1 MSIKLKRKIPK
12 IICITGFIL
21 VLFLATGLGYFFY
34 QNKSETSKQNYYM
47 LDTELVDEQTKIEK
61 QLKKDSE
68 GSTLENPFIKLNPYG
83 TSPLTAMLLFN
94 TEEKMKITVEVEGEN
109 AATTI
114 QSEVNSDYTTQ
125 HEIAVLGLYPN
136 KANKVKI
143 TAVTQ
148 TGKKTEKTITIQT
161 NKLPDEMPKIDVTT
175 SDTTQMEQTGNQLTF
190 ITPST
195 KYAYGVDSN
204 GDVRWYSTKY
214 NSHVFKELENGHLL
228 YLTKYDNA
236 DDTYSLLLETD
247 YLGKIYHAYSMTTEA
262 ESEQSGS
269 SSKSAIHHDA
279 IELPSGNLLLTI
291 NDDTKYMEDTMIEI
305 DRQTGEVIK
314 EIDLKDILPEKF
326 YKNYKARSDGKV
338 DWFHQ
343 NAIWYDE
350 SDDSIVIS
358 SRNQDTVMKLDY
370 ETTAIKWILSDKTG
384 WPDAYK
390 KYLLDSTGTDFKYPA
405 GQHAVEILPDQDD
418 NSTTVDIL
426 LYDNNVVV
434 TRGDKEASGQ
444 YSEAVQYRIN
454 EKTKK
459 VEIVFSYGESLGE
472 AYWTEIVGGSRYME
486 TTGNYLINFGH
497 RKDGKESSIIEVNQK
512 GTVVFE
518 MNLTNFPTS
527 AWAYRAERFS
537 LYPASYTFK
546 LTQDE

>member
-1 MSIKLKRKIPK
+1 MTKKPKRRKTIA
-12 IICITGFIL
+12 IIMASCIIL
-21 VLFLATGLGYFFY
+21 LAAGMGYYFY
-34 QNKSETSKQNYYM
+34 QDKQKTTKQDYYM
-47 LDTELVDEQTKIEK
+47 LDTDLVDEQTAIEK
-61 QLKKDSE
+61 QLKADSKDA
-68 GSTLENPFIKLNPYG
+68 TLEKPYVKLNPYG
-83 TSPLTAMLLFN
+83 TSPLTALLLFN
-94 TEEKMKITVEVEGEN
+94 TAEKMKITVEVEGEN
-109 AATTI
+109 ADTTI
-114 QSEVNSDYTTQ
+114 ESEVGSEYTTE
-125 HEIAVLGLYPN
+125 HEVAVLGLYAD
-136 KANKVKI
+136 KANTVKI
-143 TAVTQ
+143 SAVTQ
-148 TGKKTEKTITIQT
+148 DGKKTEKIITIQT
-161 NKLPDEMPKIDVTT
+161 DKLPAEMPTIDVKT
-175 SDTTQMEQTGNQLTF
+175 SDTKKMEQTGNQLTF

-247 YLGKIYHAYSMTTEA
+247 YLGKVYHAYSMTTEA

-305 DRQTGEVIK
+305 DRQTGEVVK
-314 EIDLKDILPEKF
+314 TIDLKDILPEEF
-326 YKNYKARSDGKV
+326 YKDYKARSDGKV

-350 SDDSIVIS
+350 SDDSIIIS
-358 SRNQDTVMKLDY
+358 SRSQDTVMKIDY
-370 ETTAIKWILSDKTG
+370 DSTKIKWILSDKEG
-384 WPDAYK
+384 WPDSYK
-390 KYLLDSTGTDFKYPA
+390 KYLLNPIGDNFKYPA

-418 NSTTVDIL
+418 NSDTVDIL
-426 LYDNNVVV
+426 LYDNNEVI
-434 TRGDKEASGQ
+434 TRGDEDESGK

-459 VEIVFSYGESLGE
+459 VEMVFSFGKDLGE
-472 AYWTEIVGGSRYME
+472 DYWTEIVGGARYME
-486 TTGNYLINFGH
+486 TTGNYLVNFGH
-497 RKDGKESSIIEVNQK
+497 RKDGKESSIIEVNQA
-512 GTVVFE
+512 GEVVFE
-518 MNLTNFPTS
+518 MNLTSFPES

-537 LYPASYTFK
+537 LYPASYDYKMTE
-546 LTQDE
+546 DE

>member
-1 MSIKLKRKIPK
+1 KTKRRKTIA
-12 IICITGFIL
+12 IIMASCIIL
-21 VLFLATGLGYFFY
+21 LAAGMGYYFY
-34 QNKSETSKQNYYM
+34 QDKQKTTKQDYYM
-47 LDTELVDEQTKIEK
+47 LDTDLVDEQTAIEK
-61 QLKKDSE
+61 QLKADSKDA
-68 GSTLENPFIKLNPYG
+68 TLEKPYVKLNPYG
-83 TSPLTAMLLFN
+83 TSPLTALLLFN
-94 TEEKMKITVEVEGEN
+94 TAEKMKITVEVEGEN
-109 AATTI
+109 ADTTI
-114 QSEVNSDYTTQ
+114 ESEVGSEYTTE
-125 HEIAVLGLYPN
+125 HEVAVLGLYAD
-136 KANKVKI
+136 KANTVKI
-143 TAVTQ
+143 SAVTQ
-148 TGKKTEKTITIQT
+148 DGKKTEKTITIQT
-161 NKLPDEMPKIDVTT
+161 DKLPAEMPTIDVKT
-175 SDTTQMEQTGNQLTF
+175 SDTKKMEQTGNQLTF

-247 YLGKIYHAYSMTTEA
+247 YLGKVYHAYSMTTEA

-305 DRQTGEVIK
+305 DRQTGEVVK
-314 EIDLKDILPEKF
+314 TIDLKNILPEEF
-326 YKNYKARSDGKV
+326 YKDYKARSDGKV

-350 SDDSIVIS
+350 SDDSIIIS
-358 SRNQDTVMKLDY
+358 SRSQDTVMKIDY
-370 ETTAIKWILSDKTG
+370 DSTKIKWILSDKEG
-384 WPDAYK
+384 WPDSYK
-390 KYLLDSTGTDFKYPA
+390 KYLLNPIGDNFKYPA

-418 NSTTVDIL
+418 NSDTVDIL
-426 LYDNNVVV
+426 LYDNNEVI
-434 TRGDKEASGQ
+434 TRGDEDESGK

-459 VEIVFSYGESLGE
+459 VEMVFSFGKDLGE
-472 AYWTEIVGGSRYME
+472 DYWTEIVGGARYME
-486 TTGNYLINFGH
+486 TTGNYLVNFGH
-497 RKDGKESSIIEVNQK
+497 RKDGKESSIIEVNQA
-512 GTVVFE
+512 GEVVFE
-518 MNLTNFPTS
+518 MNLTSFPES

-537 LYPASYTFK
+537 LYPASYDYKMTE
-546 LTQDE
+546 DE

>member
-1 MSIKLKRKIPK
+1 MAKKTKRRKTIA
-12 IICITGFIL
+12 IIMASCIIL
-21 VLFLATGLGYFFY
+21 LAAGMGYYFY
-34 QNKSETSKQNYYM
+34 QDKQKTTKQDYYM
-47 LDTELVDEQTKIEK
+47 LDTDLVDEQTTIEK
-61 QLKKDSE
+61 QLKADSKDA
-68 GSTLENPFIKLNPYG
+68 TLEKPYVKLNPYG
-83 TSPLTAMLLFN
+83 TSPLTALLLFN
-94 TEEKMKITVEVEGEN
+94 TAEKMKITVEVEGEN
-109 AATTI
+109 ADTTI
-114 QSEVNSDYTTQ
+114 ESEVGSEYTTE
-125 HEIAVLGLYPN
+125 HEVAVLGLYAD
-136 KANKVKI
+136 KANTVKI
-143 TAVTQ
+143 SAVTQ
-148 TGKKTEKTITIQT
+148 DGKKTEKTITIQT
-161 NKLPDEMPKIDVTT
+161 DKLPAEMPTIDVKT
-175 SDTTQMEQTGNQLTF
+175 SDTKKMEQTGNQLTF

-247 YLGKIYHAYSMTTEA
+247 YLGKVYHAYSMTTEA

-305 DRQTGEVIK
+305 DRQTGEVVK
-314 EIDLKDILPEKF
+314 TIDLKDILPEEF
-326 YKNYKARSDGKV
+326 YKDYKARSDGKV

-350 SDDSIVIS
+350 SDDSIIIS
-358 SRNQDTVMKLDY
+358 SRSQDTVMKIDY
-370 ETTAIKWILSDKTG
+370 DSTKIKWILSDKEG
-384 WPDAYK
+384 WPDSYK
-390 KYLLDSTGTDFKYPA
+390 KYLLNPIGDNFKYPA

-418 NSTTVDIL
+418 NSDTVDIL
-426 LYDNNVVV
+426 LYDNNEVI
-434 TRGDKEASGQ
+434 TRGDEDESGK

-459 VEIVFSYGESLGE
+459 VEMVFSFGKDLGE
-472 AYWTEIVGGSRYME
+472 DYWTEIVGGARYME
-486 TTGNYLINFGH
+486 TTGNYLVNFGH
-497 RKDGKESSIIEVNQK
+497 RKDGKESSIIEVNQA
-512 GTVVFE
+512 GEVVFE
-518 MNLTNFPTS
+518 MNLTSFPES

-537 LYPASYTFK
+537 LYPASYDYKMTE
-546 LTQDE
+546 DE

>member
-1 MSIKLKRKIPK
+1 MTKKPKRRKTIA
-12 IICITGFIL
+12 IIMASCIIL
-21 VLFLATGLGYFFY
+21 LAAGMGYYFY
-34 QNKSETSKQNYYM
+34 QDKQKTTKQDYYM
-47 LDTELVDEQTKIEK
+47 LDTDLVDEQTAIEK
-61 QLKKDSE
+61 QLKADSKDA
-68 GSTLENPFIKLNPYG
+68 TLEKPYVKLNPYG
-83 TSPLTAMLLFN
+83 TSPLTALLLFN
-94 TEEKMKITVEVEGEN
+94 TAEKMKITVEVEGEN
-109 AATTI
+109 ADTTI
-114 QSEVNSDYTTQ
+114 ESEVGSEYTTE
-125 HEIAVLGLYPN
+125 HEVAVLGLYAD
-136 KANKVKI
+136 KANTVKI
-143 TAVTQ
+143 SAVTQ
-148 TGKKTEKTITIQT
+148 DGKKTEKIITIQT
-161 NKLPDEMPKIDVTT
+161 DKLPAEMLTIDVKT
-175 SDTTQMEQTGNQLTF
+175 SDTKKMEQTGNQLTF

-305 DRQTGEVIK
+305 DRQTGEVVK
-314 EIDLKDILPEKF
+314 TIDLKDILPEEF
-326 YKNYKARSDGKV
+326 YKDYKARSDGKV

-350 SDDSIVIS
+350 SDDSIIIS
-358 SRNQDTVMKLDY
+358 SRSQDTVMKIDY
-370 ETTAIKWILSDKTG
+370 DSTKIKWILSDKEG
-384 WPDAYK
+384 WPDSYK
-390 KYLLDSTGTDFKYPA
+390 KYLLNPIGDNFKYPA

-418 NSTTVDIL
+418 NSDTVDIL
-426 LYDNNVVV
+426 LYDNNEVI
-434 TRGDKEASGQ
+434 TRGDEDESGK

-459 VEIVFSYGESLGE
+459 VEMVFSFGKDLGE
-472 AYWTEIVGGSRYME
+472 DYWTEIVGGARYME
-486 TTGNYLINFGH
+486 TTGNYLVNFGH
-497 RKDGKESSIIEVNQK
+497 RKDGKESSIIEVNQA
-512 GTVVFE
+512 GEVVFE
-518 MNLTNFPTS
+518 MNLTSFPES

-537 LYPASYTFK
+537 LYPASYDYKMTE
-546 LTQDE
+546 DE

>member
-1 MSIKLKRKIPK
+1 MTKTPKRRKIIA
-12 IICITGFIL
+12 IIVASCIIL
-21 VLFLATGLGYFFY
+21 ISAGMGYYFY
-34 QNKSETSKQNYYM
+34 QDKQKTTKQDYYM
-47 LDTELVDEQTKIEK
+47 LDTDLVDEQTAIEK
-61 QLKKDSE
+61 QLKADSE
-68 GSTLENPFIKLNPYG
+68 DATLEKPYVKLNPYG
-83 TSPLTAMLLFN
+83 TSPLTALLLFN
-94 TEEKMKITVEVEGEN
+94 TAEKMKITVEVEGEN
-109 AATTI
+109 ADTTI
-114 QSEVNSDYTTQ
+114 ESEVGSEYTTE
-125 HEIAVLGLYPN
+125 HEVAVLGLYAD
-136 KANKVKI
+136 KANTVKI
-143 TAVTQ
+143 SAVTQ
-148 TGKKTEKTITIQT
+148 DGKKTEKTITIQT
-161 NKLPDEMPKIDVTT
+161 DKLPAEMPTIDVKT
-175 SDTTQMEQTGNQLTF
+175 SDTKKMEQTGNQLTF

-204 GDVRWYSTKY
+204 GDVRWYSNKY

-305 DRQTGEVIK
+305 DRQTGEVVK
-314 EIDLKDILPEKF
+314 TIDLKDILPEEF
-326 YKNYKARSDGKV
+326 YKDYKARSDGKV

-350 SDDSIVIS
+350 SDDSIIIS
-358 SRNQDTVMKLDY
+358 SRSQDTVMKIDY
-370 ETTAIKWILSDKTG
+370 NSTKIKWILSDKEG
-384 WPDAYK
+384 WPDSYK
-390 KYLLDSTGTDFKYPA
+390 KYLLNPTGDNFKYPA

-418 NSTTVDIL
+418 NSDTVDIL
-426 LYDNNVVV
+426 LYDNNEVI
-434 TRGDKEASGQ
+434 TRGDEEESGK

-459 VEIVFSYGESLGE
+459 VEMVFSFGKDLGE
-472 AYWTEIVGGSRYME
+472 DYWTEIVGGARYME
-486 TTGNYLINFGH
+486 TTGNYLVNFGH
-497 RKDGKESSIIEVNQK
+497 RKDGKESSIIEVNQA
-512 GTVVFE
+512 GEVVFE
-518 MNLTNFPTS
+518 MNLTSFPES

-537 LYPASYTFK
+537 LYPASYDYTM
-546 LTQDE
+546 TEDE

>member
-1 MSIKLKRKIPK
+1 MTKKPKRRKIIA
-12 IICITGFIL
+12 IIVASCIIL
-21 VLFLATGLGYFFY
+21 IAAGMGYYFY
-34 QNKSETSKQNYYM
+34 QDKQKTTKQDYYM
-47 LDTELVDEQTKIEK
+47 LDTDLVDEQTAIEK
-61 QLKKDSE
+61 QLKADSE
-68 GSTLENPFIKLNPYG
+68 DATLEKPYVKLNPYG
-83 TSPLTAMLLFN
+83 TSPLTALLLFN
-94 TEEKMKITVEVEGEN
+94 TAEKMKITIEVEGEN
-109 AATTI
+109 ADTTI
-114 QSEVNSDYTTQ
+114 ESEVNSEYTTE
-125 HEIAVLGLYPN
+125 HEVAVLGLYADKTN
-136 KANKVKI
+136 TVKI

-148 TGKKTEKTITIQT
+148 DGKKTEKTITIQT
-161 NKLPDEMPKIDVTT
+161 DKLPSEMPTIDVKT
-175 SDTTQMEQTGNQLTF
+175 SDTKKMEQTGNQLTF

-214 NSHVFKELENGHLL
+214 NSHVFKELKNGHLL

-305 DRQTGEVIK
+305 DRQTGEVVK
-314 EIDLKDILPEKF
+314 TIDLKDILPEEF
-326 YKNYKARSDGKV
+326 YKDYKARSDGKV

-350 SDDSIVIS
+350 SDDSIIIS
-358 SRNQDTVMKLDY
+358 SRSQDTVMKIDY
-370 ETTAIKWILSDKTG
+370 NSTKIKWILSDKEG
-384 WPDAYK
+384 WPDSYK
-390 KYLLDSTGTDFKYPA
+390 KYLLTPTDDDFKYPA
-405 GQHAVEILPDQDD
+405 GQHAVEILSDQDD
-418 NSTTVDIL
+418 NSDTVDIL
-426 LYDNNVVV
+426 LYDNNEVV
-434 TRGDKEASGQ
+434 TRGDEEESGK

-459 VEIVFSYGESLGE
+459 VEIVFSFGKELGE
-472 AYWTEIVGGSRYME
+472 DYWTEIVGAARYME
-486 TTGNYLINFGH
+486 TTGNYLVNFGH
-497 RKDGKESSIIEVNQK
+497 RKDGKESSIIEVNQA
-512 GTVVFE
+512 GEVAFE
-518 MNLTNFPTS
+518 MNLTSFPDS

-537 LYPASYTFK
+537 LYPASYKYKMTE
-546 LTQDE
+546 DE

>member
-1 MSIKLKRKIPK
+1 MTKKPKRRKIIA
-12 IICITGFIL
+12 IIVASCIIL
-21 VLFLATGLGYFFY
+21 IAAGMGYYFY
-34 QNKSETSKQNYYM
+34 QDKQKTTKQDYYM
-47 LDTELVDEQTKIEK
+47 LDTDLVDEQTAIEK
-61 QLKKDSE
+61 QLKADSE
-68 GSTLENPFIKLNPYG
+68 DATLEKPYVKLNPYG
-83 TSPLTAMLLFN
+83 TSPLTALLLFN
-94 TEEKMKITVEVEGEN
+94 TAEKMKITIEVEGEN
-109 AATTI
+109 ADTTI
-114 QSEVNSDYTTQ
+114 ESEVGSEYTTE
-125 HEIAVLGLYPN
+125 HEVAVLGLYADKTN
-136 KANKVKI
+136 TVKI

-148 TGKKTEKTITIQT
+148 DGKKTEKTITIQT
-161 NKLPDEMPKIDVTT
+161 DKLPSEMPTIDVKT
-175 SDTTQMEQTGNQLTF
+175 SDTKKMEQTGNQLTF

-214 NSHVFKELENGHLL
+214 NSHVFKELKNGHLL

-305 DRQTGEVIK
+305 DRQTGEVVK
-314 EIDLKDILPEKF
+314 TIDLKDILPEEF
-326 YKNYKARSDGKV
+326 YKDYKARSDGKV

-350 SDDSIVIS
+350 SDDSIIIS
-358 SRNQDTVMKLDY
+358 SRSQDTVMKIDY
-370 ETTAIKWILSDKTG
+370 NSTKIKWILSDKEG
-384 WPDAYK
+384 WPDSYK
-390 KYLLDSTGTDFKYPA
+390 KYLLTPTGDDFKYPA
-405 GQHAVEILPDQDD
+405 GQHAVEILSDQDD
-418 NSTTVDIL
+418 NSDTVDIL
-426 LYDNNVVV
+426 LYDNNEVV
-434 TRGDKEASGQ
+434 TRGDEEESGK

-459 VEIVFSYGESLGE
+459 VEMVFSFGKELGE
-472 AYWTEIVGGSRYME
+472 DYWTEIVGAARYME
-486 TTGNYLINFGH
+486 TTGNYLVNFGH
-497 RKDGKESSIIEVNQK
+497 RKDGKESSIIEVNQA
-512 GTVVFE
+512 GEVAFE
-518 MNLTNFPTS
+518 MNLTSFPDS

-537 LYPASYTFK
+537 LYPASYKYKMTE
-546 LTQDE
+546 DE

>member
-1 MSIKLKRKIPK
+1 MAKKTKRRKTIA
-12 IICITGFIL
+12 IIMASCIIL
-21 VLFLATGLGYFFY
+21 LAAGMGYYFY
-34 QNKSETSKQNYYM
+34 QDKQKTTKQDYYM
-47 LDTELVDEQTKIEK
+47 LDTDLVDEQTTIEK
-61 QLKKDSE
+61 QLKADSKDA
-68 GSTLENPFIKLNPYG
+68 TLEKPYVKLNPYG
-83 TSPLTAMLLFN
+83 TSPLTALLLFN
-94 TEEKMKITVEVEGEN
+94 TAEKMKITVEVEGEN
-109 AATTI
+109 ADTTI
-114 QSEVNSDYTTQ
+114 ESEVGSEYTTE
-125 HEIAVLGLYPN
+125 HEVAVLGLYAD
-136 KANKVKI
+136 KANTVKI
-143 TAVTQ
+143 SAVTQ
-148 TGKKTEKTITIQT
+148 DGKKTEKTITIQT
-161 NKLPDEMPKIDVTT
+161 DKLPAEMPTIDVKT
-175 SDTTQMEQTGNQLTF
+175 SDTKKMEQTGNQLTF

-305 DRQTGEVIK
+305 DRQTGEVVK
-314 EIDLKDILPEKF
+314 TIDLKDILPEEF
-326 YKNYKARSDGKV
+326 YKDYKARSDGKV

-350 SDDSIVIS
+350 SDDSIIIS
-358 SRNQDTVMKLDY
+358 SRSQDTVMKIDY
-370 ETTAIKWILSDKTG
+370 DSTKIKWILSDKEG
-384 WPDAYK
+384 WPDSYK
-390 KYLLDSTGTDFKYPA
+390 KYLLNPIGDNFKYPA

-418 NSTTVDIL
+418 NSDTVDIL
-426 LYDNNVVV
+426 LYDNNEVI
-434 TRGDKEASGQ
+434 TRGDEDESGK

-459 VEIVFSYGESLGE
+459 VEMVFSFGKDLGE
-472 AYWTEIVGGSRYME
+472 DYWTEIVGGARYME
-486 TTGNYLINFGH
+486 TTGNYLVNFGH
-497 RKDGKESSIIEVNQK
+497 RKDGKESSIIEVNQA
-512 GTVVFE
+512 GEVVFE
-518 MNLTNFPTS
+518 MNLTSFPES

-537 LYPASYTFK
+537 LYPASYDYKMTE
-546 LTQDE
+546 DE

>member
-1 MSIKLKRKIPK
+1 MAKKTKRRKTIA
-12 IICITGFIL
+12 IIMASCIIL
-21 VLFLATGLGYFFY
+21 LAAGMGYYFY
-34 QNKSETSKQNYYM
+34 QDKQKTTKQDYYM
-47 LDTELVDEQTKIEK
+47 LDTDLVDEQTAIEK
-61 QLKKDSE
+61 QLKADSRDA
-68 GSTLENPFIKLNPYG
+68 TLDKPYVKLNPYG
-83 TSPLTAMLLFN
+83 TSPLTALLLFN
-94 TEEKMKITVEVEGEN
+94 TAEKMKITVEVEGEN
-109 AATTI
+109 ADTTI
-114 QSEVNSDYTTQ
+114 ESEVGSEYTTE
-125 HEIAVLGLYPN
+125 HEVAVLGLYAD
-136 KANKVKI
+136 KANTVKI
-143 TAVTQ
+143 SAVTQ
-148 TGKKTEKTITIQT
+148 DGKKTEKTITIQT
-161 NKLPDEMPKIDVTT
+161 DKLPAEMPTIDVKT
-175 SDTTQMEQTGNQLTF
+175 SDTKKMEQTGNQLTF

-214 NSHVFKELENGHLL
+214 NSHVFKELKNGHLL

-305 DRQTGEVIK
+305 DRQTGEVVK
-314 EIDLKDILPEKF
+314 TIDLKDILPEEF
-326 YKNYKARSDGKV
+326 YKDYKARSDGKV

-350 SDDSIVIS
+350 SDDSIIIS
-358 SRNQDTVMKLDY
+358 SRSQDTVMKIDY
-370 ETTAIKWILSDKTG
+370 DSTKIKWILSDKEG
-384 WPDAYK
+384 WPDSYK
-390 KYLLDSTGTDFKYPA
+390 KYLLNPIGDNFKYPA

-418 NSTTVDIL
+418 NSDTVDIL
-426 LYDNNVVV
+426 LYDNNEVI
-434 TRGDKEASGQ
+434 TRGDEDESGK

-459 VEIVFSYGESLGE
+459 VEMVFSFGKDLGE
-472 AYWTEIVGGSRYME
+472 DYWTEIVGGARYME
-486 TTGNYLINFGH
+486 TTGNYLVNFGH
-497 RKDGKESSIIEVNQK
+497 RKDGKESSIIEVNQA
-512 GTVVFE
+512 GEVVFE
-518 MNLTNFPTS
+518 MNLTSFPES

-537 LYPASYTFK
+537 LYPASYDYKMTE
-546 LTQDE
+546 DE

>member
-1 MSIKLKRKIPK
+1 MTKKPKRRKIIA
-12 IICITGFIL
+12 IIVASCIIL
-21 VLFLATGLGYFFY
+21 LAAGMGYYFY
-34 QNKSETSKQNYYM
+34 QDKQKTTKQDYYM
-47 LDTELVDEQTKIEK
+47 LDTDLVDEQTAIEK
-61 QLKKDSE
+61 QLKADSE
-68 GSTLENPFIKLNPYG
+68 DATLEKPYVKLNPYG
-83 TSPLTAMLLFN
+83 TSPLTALLLFN
-94 TEEKMKITVEVEGEN
+94 TAEKMKITIEVEGEN
-109 AATTI
+109 ADTTI
-114 QSEVNSDYTTQ
+114 ESEVNSEYTTE
-125 HEIAVLGLYPN
+125 HEVAVLGLYADKTN
-136 KANKVKI
+136 TVKI

-148 TGKKTEKTITIQT
+148 DGKKTEKTITIQT
-161 NKLPDEMPKIDVTT
+161 DKLPSEMPTIDVKT
-175 SDTTQMEQTGNQLTF
+175 SDTKKMEQTGNQLTF

-214 NSHVFKELENGHLL
+214 NSHVFKELKNGHLL

-305 DRQTGEVIK
+305 DRQTGEVVK
-314 EIDLKDILPEKF
+314 TIDLKDILPEEF
-326 YKNYKARSDGKV
+326 YKDYKARSDGKV

-350 SDDSIVIS
+350 SDDSIIIS
-358 SRNQDTVMKLDY
+358 SRSQDTVMKIDY
-370 ETTAIKWILSDKTG
+370 NSTKIKWILSDKEG
-384 WPDAYK
+384 WPASYK
-390 KYLLDSTGTDFKYPA
+390 KYLLDPTGDDFKYPA
-405 GQHAVEILPDQDD
+405 GQHAVEILSDQDD
-418 NSTTVDIL
+418 NSDTVDIL
-426 LYDNNVVV
+426 LYDNNEVV
-434 TRGDKEASGQ
+434 TRGDEEESGK

-459 VEIVFSYGESLGE
+459 VEMVFSFGKELGE
-472 AYWTEIVGGSRYME
+472 DYWTEIVGAARYME
-486 TTGNYLINFGH
+486 TTGNYLVNFGH
-497 RKDGKESSIIEVNQK
+497 RKDGKESSIIEVNQA
-512 GTVVFE
+512 GEVAFE
-518 MNLTNFPTS
+518 MNLTSFPDS

-537 LYPASYTFK
+537 LYPASYKYKMTE
-546 LTQDE
+546 DE

>member
-1 MSIKLKRKIPK
+1 MTKKPKRRKIIA
-12 IICITGFIL
+12 IIVASCIIL
-21 VLFLATGLGYFFY
+21 IAAGMGYYFY
-34 QNKSETSKQNYYM
+34 QDKQKTTKQDYYM
-47 LDTELVDEQTKIEK
+47 LDTDLVDEQTAIEK
-61 QLKKDSE
+61 QLKADSE
-68 GSTLENPFIKLNPYG
+68 DATLEKPYVKLNPYG
-83 TSPLTAMLLFN
+83 TSPLTALLLFN
-94 TEEKMKITVEVEGEN
+94 TAEKMKITIEVEGEN
-109 AATTI
+109 ADTTI
-114 QSEVNSDYTTQ
+114 ESEVNSEYTTE
-125 HEIAVLGLYPN
+125 HEVAVLGLYADKTN
-136 KANKVKI
+136 TVKI

-148 TGKKTEKTITIQT
+148 DGKKTEKTITIQT
-161 NKLPDEMPKIDVTT
+161 DKLPSEMPTIDVKT
-175 SDTTQMEQTGNQLTF
+175 SDTKKMEQTGNQLTF

-214 NSHVFKELENGHLL
+214 NSHVFKELKNGHLL

-305 DRQTGEVIK
+305 DRQTGEVVK
-314 EIDLKDILPEKF
+314 TIDLKDILPEEF
-326 YKNYKARSDGKV
+326 YKDYKARSDGKV

-350 SDDSIVIS
+350 SDDSIIIS
-358 SRNQDTVMKLDY
+358 SRSQDTVMKIDY
-370 ETTAIKWILSDKTG
+370 NSTKIKWILSDKEG
-384 WPDAYK
+384 WPDSYK
-390 KYLLDSTGTDFKYPA
+390 KYLLTPTGDDFKYSA
-405 GQHAVEILPDQDD
+405 GQHAVEILSDQDD
-418 NSTTVDIL
+418 NSDTVDIL
-426 LYDNNVVV
+426 LYDNNEVV
-434 TRGDKEASGQ
+434 TRGDEEESGK

-459 VEIVFSYGESLGE
+459 VEMVFSFGKELGE
-472 AYWTEIVGGSRYME
+472 DYWTEIVGAARYME
-486 TTGNYLINFGH
+486 TTGNYLVNFGH
-497 RKDGKESSIIEVNQK
+497 RKDGKESSIIEVNQA
-512 GTVVFE
+512 GEVAFE
-518 MNLTNFPTS
+518 MNLTSFPDS

-537 LYPASYTFK
+537 LYPASYKYKMTE
-546 LTQDE
+546 DE

>member
-1 MSIKLKRKIPK
+1 MAKKTKRRKTIA
-12 IICITGFIL
+12 IIMASCIIL
-21 VLFLATGLGYFFY
+21 LAAGMGYYFY
-34 QNKSETSKQNYYM
+34 QDKQKTTKQDYYM
-47 LDTELVDEQTKIEK
+47 LDTDLVDEQTAIEK
-61 QLKKDSE
+61 QLKADSKDA
-68 GSTLENPFIKLNPYG
+68 TLEKPYVKLNPYG
-83 TSPLTAMLLFN
+83 TSPLTALLLFN
-94 TEEKMKITVEVEGEN
+94 TAEKMKITVEVEGEN
-109 AATTI
+109 ADTTI
-114 QSEVNSDYTTQ
+114 ESEVGSEYTTE
-125 HEIAVLGLYPN
+125 HEVAVLGLYAD
-136 KANKVKI
+136 KANTVKI
-143 TAVTQ
+143 SAVTQ
-148 TGKKTEKTITIQT
+148 DGKKTEKIITIQT
-161 NKLPDEMPKIDVTT
+161 DKLPAEMPTIDVKT
-175 SDTTQMEQTGNQLTF
+175 SDTKKMEQTGNQLTF

-305 DRQTGEVIK
+305 DRQTGEVVK
-314 EIDLKDILPEKF
+314 TIDLKDILPEEF
-326 YKNYKARSDGKV
+326 YKDYKARSDGKV

-350 SDDSIVIS
+350 SDDSIIIS
-358 SRNQDTVMKLDY
+358 SRSQDTVMKIDY
-370 ETTAIKWILSDKTG
+370 DSTKIKWILSDKEG
-384 WPDAYK
+384 WPDSYK
-390 KYLLDSTGTDFKYPA
+390 KYLLNPIGDNFKYPA

-418 NSTTVDIL
+418 NSDTVDIL
-426 LYDNNVVV
+426 LYDNNEVI
-434 TRGDKEASGQ
+434 TRGDEDESGK

-459 VEIVFSYGESLGE
+459 VEMVFSFGKDLGE
-472 AYWTEIVGGSRYME
+472 DYWTEIVGGARYME
-486 TTGNYLINFGH
+486 TTGNYLVNFGH
-497 RKDGKESSIIEVNQK
+497 RKDGKESSIIEVNQA
-512 GTVVFE
+512 GEVVFE
-518 MNLTNFPTS
+518 MNLTSFPES

-537 LYPASYTFK
+537 LYPASYDYKMTE
-546 LTQDE
+546 DE

>member
-1 MSIKLKRKIPK
+1 MIKKPKRRKIIA
-12 IICITGFIL
+12 IIVASWIIL
-21 VLFLATGLGYFFY
+21 IAAGMGYYFY
-34 QNKSETSKQNYYM
+34 QDKQKTTKQDYYM
-47 LDTELVDEQTKIEK
+47 LDTDLVDEQTAIEK
-61 QLKKDSE
+61 QLKADSE
-68 GSTLENPFIKLNPYG
+68 DATLEKPYVKLNPYG
-83 TSPLTAMLLFN
+83 TSPLTALLLFN
-94 TEEKMKITVEVEGEN
+94 TAEKMKITIEVEGEN
-109 AATTI
+109 ADTTI
-114 QSEVNSDYTTQ
+114 ESEVNSEYTTE
-125 HEIAVLGLYPN
+125 HEVAVLGLYADKTN
-136 KANKVKI
+136 TVKI

-148 TGKKTEKTITIQT
+148 DGKKTEKTITIQT
-161 NKLPDEMPKIDVTT
+161 DKLPSEMPTIDVKT
-175 SDTTQMEQTGNQLTF
+175 SDTKKMEQTGNQLTF

-214 NSHVFKELENGHLL
+214 NSHVFKELKNGHLL

-305 DRQTGEVIK
+305 DRQTGEVVK
-314 EIDLKDILPEKF
+314 TIDLKDILPEEF
-326 YKNYKARSDGKV
+326 YKDYKARSDGKV

-350 SDDSIVIS
+350 SDDSIIIS
-358 SRNQDTVMKLDY
+358 SRSQDTVMKIDY
-370 ETTAIKWILSDKTG
+370 NSTKIKWILSDKEG
-384 WPDAYK
+384 WPASYK
-390 KYLLDSTGTDFKYPA
+390 KYLLDPTGDDFKYPA
-405 GQHAVEILPDQDD
+405 GQHAVEILSDQDD
-418 NSTTVDIL
+418 NSDTVDIL
-426 LYDNNVVV
+426 LYDNNEVV
-434 TRGDKEASGQ
+434 TRGDEEESGK

-459 VEIVFSYGESLGE
+459 VEMVFSFGKELGE
-472 AYWTEIVGGSRYME
+472 DYWTEIVGAARYME
-486 TTGNYLINFGH
+486 TTGNYLVNFGH
-497 RKDGKESSIIEVNQK
+497 RKDGKESSIIEINQA
-512 GTVVFE
+512 GEVAFE
-518 MNLTNFPTS
+518 MNLTSFPDS

-537 LYPASYTFK
+537 LYPASYKYKMTE
-546 LTQDE
+546 DE

>member
-1 MSIKLKRKIPK
+1 MKKTQKPK
-12 IICITGFIL
+12 KMFLLLLTSLVII
-21 VLFLATGLGYFFY
+21 LAVGIGYYFY
-34 QNKSETSKQNYYM
+34 QDKTEASEQDYYM
-47 LDTELVDEQTKIEK
+47 MDTDLVDEQTKIEK
-61 QLKKDSE
+61 QLKESSAS
-68 GSTLENPFIKLNPYG
+68 STLENPNIKLNPYG
-83 TSPLTAMLLFN
+83 TSPLTALLLFD
-94 TEEKMKITVEVEGEN
+94 TDEKMKITVEVEGEN
-109 AATTI
+109 TDTTI
-114 QSEVNSDYTTQ
+114 QSEVNADYTTH
-125 HEIAVLGLYPN
+125 HEVAVLGLYAD

-143 TAVTQ
+143 IAVTQ
-148 TGKKTEKTITIQT
+148 DGKKIEKTVTIQT
-161 NKLPDEMPKIDVTT
+161 DKLPAEMPEIEVAS

-228 YLTKYDNA
+228 YLTKYDNT

-305 DRQTGEVIK
+305 DRQTGKVVK
-314 EIDLKDILPEKF
+314 TIDLKDILPEEF
-326 YKNYKARSDGKV
+326 YQDYKARSDGKV

-358 SRNQDTVMKLDY
+358 SRSQDTIMKLDY
-370 ETTAIKWILSDKTG
+370 DTTKIKWILSDKEG
-384 WPDAYK
+384 WPDSYK
-390 KYLLDSTGTDFKYPA
+390 KYLLDSTGTNFKYPA

-418 NSTTVDIL
+418 NPDTVDIL

-434 TRGDKEASGQ
+434 TRGDEDVSGE
-444 YSEAVQYRIN
+444 YSEALQYRIN

-459 VEIVFSYGESLGE
+459 VEIVFSYGKALGE
-472 AYWTEIVGGSRYME
+472 DYWTEIVGGSRYME
-486 TTGNYLINFGH
+486 NTGNYLINFGH
-497 RKDGKESSIIEVNQK
+497 RKNGKESSILEVNQE
-512 GTVVFE
+512 GQIVFE
-518 MNLTNFPTS
+518 MHLMNFPDS

-537 LYPASYTFK
+537 LYPASYSFK
-546 LTQDE
+546 MTQDE

>member
-1 MSIKLKRKIPK
+1 MTKKPKRRKIIA
-12 IICITGFIL
+12 IIVASCIIL
-21 VLFLATGLGYFFY
+21 IAAGMGYYFY
-34 QNKSETSKQNYYM
+34 QDKQKTTKQDYYM
-47 LDTELVDEQTKIEK
+47 LDTDLVDEQTAIEK
-61 QLKKDSE
+61 QLKADSE
-68 GSTLENPFIKLNPYG
+68 DATLEKPYVKLNPYG
-83 TSPLTAMLLFN
+83 TSPLTALLLFN
-94 TEEKMKITVEVEGEN
+94 TAEKMKITIEVEGEN
-109 AATTI
+109 ADTTI
-114 QSEVNSDYTTQ
+114 ESEVGSEYTTE
-125 HEIAVLGLYPN
+125 HEVAVLGLYADKTN
-136 KANKVKI
+136 TVKI

-148 TGKKTEKTITIQT
+148 DGKKTEKTITIQT
-161 NKLPDEMPKIDVTT
+161 DKLPSEMPTIDVKT
-175 SDTTQMEQTGNQLTF
+175 SDTKKMEQTGNQLTF

-214 NSHVFKELENGHLL
+214 NSHVFKELKNGHLL

-305 DRQTGEVIK
+305 DRQTGEVVK
-314 EIDLKDILPEKF
+314 TIDLKDILPEEF
-326 YKNYKARSDGKV
+326 YKDYKARSDGKV

-350 SDDSIVIS
+350 SDDSIIIS
-358 SRNQDTVMKLDY
+358 SRSQDTVMKIDY
-370 ETTAIKWILSDKTG
+370 NSTKIKWILSDKEG
-384 WPDAYK
+384 WPDSYK
-390 KYLLDSTGTDFKYPA
+390 KYLLTPTGDDFKYSA

-418 NSTTVDIL
+418 NSDTVDIL
-426 LYDNNVVV
+426 LYDNNEVI
-434 TRGDKEASGQ
+434 TRGDEDESGK

-459 VEIVFSYGESLGE
+459 VEMVFSFGKDLGE
-472 AYWTEIVGGSRYME
+472 DYWTEIVGGARYME
-486 TTGNYLINFGH
+486 TTGNYLVNFGH
-497 RKDGKESSIIEVNQK
+497 RKDGKESSIIELNQA
-512 GTVVFE
+512 GEVVFE
-518 MNLTNFPTS
+518 MNLTSFPES

-537 LYPASYTFK
+537 LYPASYDYKMTE
-546 LTQDE
+546 DE

>member
-1 MSIKLKRKIPK
+1 MAKKTKRRKTIA
-12 IICITGFIL
+12 IIMASCIIL
-21 VLFLATGLGYFFY
+21 LAAGMGYYFY
-34 QNKSETSKQNYYM
+34 QDKQKTTKQDYYM
-47 LDTELVDEQTKIEK
+47 LDTDLVDEQTAIEK
-61 QLKKDSE
+61 QLKADSKDA
-68 GSTLENPFIKLNPYG
+68 TLEKPYVKLNPYG
-83 TSPLTAMLLFN
+83 TSPLTALLLFN
-94 TEEKMKITVEVEGEN
+94 TAEKMKITVEVEGEN
-109 AATTI
+109 ADTTI
-114 QSEVNSDYTTQ
+114 ESEVGSEYTTE
-125 HEIAVLGLYPN
+125 HEVAVLGLYAD
-136 KANKVKI
+136 KANTVKI
-143 TAVTQ
+143 SAVTQ
-148 TGKKTEKTITIQT
+148 DGKKTEKTITIQT
-161 NKLPDEMPKIDVTT
+161 DKLPAEMPTIDVKT
-175 SDTTQMEQTGNQLTF
+175 SDTKKMEQTGNQLTF

-214 NSHVFKELENGHLL
+214 NSHVFKELKNGHLL

-305 DRQTGEVIK
+305 DRQTGEVVK
-314 EIDLKDILPEKF
+314 TIDLKDILPEEF
-326 YKNYKARSDGKV
+326 YKDYKARSDGKV

-350 SDDSIVIS
+350 SDDSIIIS
-358 SRNQDTVMKLDY
+358 SRSQDTVMKIDY
-370 ETTAIKWILSDKTG
+370 DSTKIKWILSDKEG
-384 WPDAYK
+384 WPDSYK
-390 KYLLDSTGTDFKYPA
+390 KYLLNPIGDNFKYPA

-418 NSTTVDIL
+418 NSDTVDIL
-426 LYDNNVVV
+426 LYDNNEVI
-434 TRGDKEASGQ
+434 TRGDEDESGK

-459 VEIVFSYGESLGE
+459 VEMVFSFGKDLGE
-472 AYWTEIVGGSRYME
+472 DYWTEIVGGARYME
-486 TTGNYLINFGH
+486 TTGNYLVNFGH
-497 RKDGKESSIIEVNQK
+497 RKDGKESSIIEVNQA
-512 GTVVFE
+512 GEVVFE
-518 MNLTNFPTS
+518 MNLTSFPES

-537 LYPASYTFK
+537 LYPASYDYKMTE
-546 LTQDE
+546 DE

>member
-1 MSIKLKRKIPK
+1 MTKTPKRRKIIA
-12 IICITGFIL
+12 IIVASCIIL
-21 VLFLATGLGYFFY
+21 ISAGMGYYFY
-34 QNKSETSKQNYYM
+34 QDKQKTTKQDYYM
-47 LDTELVDEQTKIEK
+47 LDTDLVDEQTAIEK
-61 QLKKDSE
+61 QLKADSE
-68 GSTLENPFIKLNPYG
+68 DATLEKPYVKLNPYG
-83 TSPLTAMLLFN
+83 TSPLTALLLFN
-94 TEEKMKITVEVEGEN
+94 TAEKMKITVEVEGEN
-109 AATTI
+109 ADTTI
-114 QSEVNSDYTTQ
+114 ESEVGSEYTTE
-125 HEIAVLGLYPN
+125 HEVAVLGLYAD
-136 KANKVKI
+136 KANTVKI
-143 TAVTQ
+143 SAVTQ
-148 TGKKTEKTITIQT
+148 DGKKTEKTITIQT
-161 NKLPDEMPKIDVTT
+161 EKLPAEMPTIDVKT
-175 SDTTQMEQTGNQLTF
+175 SDTKKMEQTGNQLTF

-204 GDVRWYSTKY
+204 GDVRWYSNKY

-305 DRQTGEVIK
+305 DRQTGEVVK
-314 EIDLKDILPEKF
+314 TIDLKDILPEEF
-326 YKNYKARSDGKV
+326 YKDYKARSDGKV

-350 SDDSIVIS
+350 SDDSIIIS
-358 SRNQDTVMKLDY
+358 SRSQDTVMKIDY
-370 ETTAIKWILSDKTG
+370 NSTKIKWILSDKEG
-384 WPDAYK
+384 WPDSYK
-390 KYLLDSTGTDFKYPA
+390 KYLLNPTGDNFKYPA

-418 NSTTVDIL
+418 NSDTVDIL
-426 LYDNNVVV
+426 LYDNNEVI
-434 TRGDKEASGQ
+434 TRGDEEESGK

-459 VEIVFSYGESLGE
+459 VEMVFSFGKDLGE
-472 AYWTEIVGGSRYME
+472 DYWTEIVGGARYME
-486 TTGNYLINFGH
+486 TTGNYLVNFGH
-497 RKDGKESSIIEVNQK
+497 RKDGKESSIIEVNQA
-512 GTVVFE
+512 GEVVFE
-518 MNLTNFPTS
+518 MNLTSFPES

-537 LYPASYTFK
+537 LYPASYDYKMTE
-546 LTQDE
+546 DE

>member
-1 MSIKLKRKIPK
+1 MIKKPKRRKIIA
-12 IICITGFIL
+12 IIVASCIIL
-21 VLFLATGLGYFFY
+21 IAAGMGYYFY
-34 QNKSETSKQNYYM
+34 QDKQKTTKQDYYM
-47 LDTELVDEQTKIEK
+47 LDTDLVDEQTAIEK
-61 QLKKDSE
+61 QLKADSE
-68 GSTLENPFIKLNPYG
+68 DATLEKPYVKLNPYG
-83 TSPLTAMLLFN
+83 TSPLTALLLFN
-94 TEEKMKITVEVEGEN
+94 TAEKMKITIEVEGEN
-109 AATTI
+109 ADTTI
-114 QSEVNSDYTTQ
+114 ESEVNSEYTTE
-125 HEIAVLGLYPN
+125 HEVAVLGLYADKTN
-136 KANKVKI
+136 TVKI

-148 TGKKTEKTITIQT
+148 DGKKTEKTITIQT
-161 NKLPDEMPKIDVTT
+161 DKLPSEMPTIDVKT
-175 SDTTQMEQTGNQLTF
+175 SDTKKMEQTGNQLTF

-214 NSHVFKELENGHLL
+214 NSHVFKELKNGHLL

-305 DRQTGEVIK
+305 DRQTGEVVK
-314 EIDLKDILPEKF
+314 TIDLKDILPEEF
-326 YKNYKARSDGKV
+326 YKDYKARSDGKV

-350 SDDSIVIS
+350 SDDSIIIS
-358 SRNQDTVMKLDY
+358 SRSQDTVMKIDY
-370 ETTAIKWILSDKTG
+370 NSTKIKWILSDKEG
-384 WPDAYK
+384 WPDSYK
-390 KYLLDSTGTDFKYPA
+390 KYLLTPTGDDFKYPA
-405 GQHAVEILPDQDD
+405 GQHAVEILSDQDD
-418 NSTTVDIL
+418 NSDTVDIL
-426 LYDNNVVV
+426 LYDNNEVV
-434 TRGDKEASGQ
+434 TRGDEEESGK

-459 VEIVFSYGESLGE
+459 VEIVFSFGKELGE
-472 AYWTEIVGGSRYME
+472 DYWTEIVGAARYME
-486 TTGNYLINFGH
+486 TTGNYLVNFGH
-497 RKDGKESSIIEVNQK
+497 RKDGKESSIIEVNQA
-512 GTVVFE
+512 GEVAFE
-518 MNLTNFPTS
+518 MNLTSFPDS

-537 LYPASYTFK
+537 LYPASYKYKMTE
-546 LTQDE
+546 DE

>member
-1 MSIKLKRKIPK
+1 MTKKPKRRKIIA
-12 IICITGFIL
+12 IIVASCIIL
-21 VLFLATGLGYFFY
+21 IAAGMGYYFY
-34 QNKSETSKQNYYM
+34 QDKQKTTKQDYYM
-47 LDTELVDEQTKIEK
+47 LDTDLVDEQTAIEK
-61 QLKKDSE
+61 QLKADSE
-68 GSTLENPFIKLNPYG
+68 DATLEKPYVKLNPYG
-83 TSPLTAMLLFN
+83 TSPLTALLLFN
-94 TEEKMKITVEVEGEN
+94 TAEKMKITIEVEGEN
-109 AATTI
+109 ADTTI
-114 QSEVNSDYTTQ
+114 ESEVGSEYTTE
-125 HEIAVLGLYPN
+125 HEVAVLGLYADKTN
-136 KANKVKI
+136 TVKI

-148 TGKKTEKTITIQT
+148 DGKKTEKTITIQT
-161 NKLPDEMPKIDVTT
+161 DKLPSEMPTIDVKT
-175 SDTTQMEQTGNQLTF
+175 SDTKKMEQTGNQLTF

-214 NSHVFKELENGHLL
+214 NSHVFKELKNGHLL

-305 DRQTGEVIK
+305 DRQTGEVVK
-314 EIDLKDILPEKF
+314 TIDLKDILPEEF
-326 YKNYKARSDGKV
+326 YKDYKARSDGKV

-350 SDDSIVIS
+350 SDDSIIIS
-358 SRNQDTVMKLDY
+358 SRSQDTVMKIDY
-370 ETTAIKWILSDKTG
+370 NSTKIKWILSDKEG
-384 WPDAYK
+384 WPDSYK
-390 KYLLDSTGTDFKYPA
+390 KYLLTPTGDDFKYPA
-405 GQHAVEILPDQDD
+405 GQHAVEILSDQDD
-418 NSTTVDIL
+418 DSDTVDIL
-426 LYDNNVVV
+426 LYDNNEVV
-434 TRGDKEASGQ
+434 TRGDEEEAGK

-459 VEIVFSYGESLGE
+459 VEIVFSFGKELGE
-472 AYWTEIVGGSRYME
+472 DYWTEIVGAARYME
-486 TTGNYLINFGH
+486 TTGNYLVNFGH
-497 RKDGKESSIIEVNQK
+497 RKDGKESSIIEVNQA
-512 GTVVFE
+512 GEVAFE
-518 MNLTNFPTS
+518 MNLTSFPDS

-537 LYPASYTFK
+537 LYPASYKYKMTE
-546 LTQDE
+546 DE

>member
-1 MSIKLKRKIPK
+1 MTKKPKRRKIIA
-12 IICITGFIL
+12 IIMASCIIL
-21 VLFLATGLGYFFY
+21 LAAGMGYYFY
-34 QNKSETSKQNYYM
+34 QDKQKTTKQDYYM
-47 LDTELVDEQTKIEK
+47 LDTDLVDEQTAIEK
-61 QLKKDSE
+61 QLKADSKDA
-68 GSTLENPFIKLNPYG
+68 TLEKPYVKLNPYG
-83 TSPLTAMLLFN
+83 TSPLTALLLFN
-94 TEEKMKITVEVEGEN
+94 TAEKMKITVEVEGEN
-109 AATTI
+109 ADTTI
-114 QSEVNSDYTTQ
+114 ESEVGSEYTTE
-125 HEIAVLGLYPN
+125 HEVAVLGLYAD
-136 KANKVKI
+136 KANTVKI
-143 TAVTQ
+143 SAVTQ
-148 TGKKTEKTITIQT
+148 DGKKAEKTITIQT
-161 NKLPDEMPKIDVTT
+161 DKLPPEMPTIDVKT
-175 SDTTQMEQTGNQLTF
+175 SDTKKMEQTGNQLTF

-247 YLGKIYHAYSMTTEA
+247 YLGKVYHAYSMTTEA

-305 DRQTGEVIK
+305 DRQTGEVVK
-314 EIDLKDILPEKF
+314 TIDLKDILPEEF
-326 YKNYKARSDGKV
+326 YKDYKARSDGKV

-350 SDDSIVIS
+350 SDDSIIIS
-358 SRNQDTVMKLDY
+358 SRSQDTVMKIDY
-370 ETTAIKWILSDKTG
+370 DSTKIKWILSDKEG
-384 WPDAYK
+384 WPDSYK
-390 KYLLDSTGTDFKYPA
+390 KYLLNPIGDNFKYPA

-418 NSTTVDIL
+418 NSDTVDIL
-426 LYDNNVVV
+426 LYDNNEVI
-434 TRGDKEASGQ
+434 TRGDEDESGK

-459 VEIVFSYGESLGE
+459 VEMVFSFGKDLGE
-472 AYWTEIVGGSRYME
+472 DYWTEIVGGARYME
-486 TTGNYLINFGH
+486 TTGNYLVNFGH
-497 RKDGKESSIIEVNQK
+497 RKDGKESSIIEVNQA
-512 GTVVFE
+512 GEVVFE
-518 MNLTNFPTS
+518 MNLTSFPES

-537 LYPASYTFK
+537 LYPASYDYKMTE
-546 LTQDE
+546 DE

>member
-1 MSIKLKRKIPK
+1 MTKKPKRRKIIA
-12 IICITGFIL
+12 IIMASCIIL
-21 VLFLATGLGYFFY
+21 LAAGMGYYFY
-34 QNKSETSKQNYYM
+34 QDKQKTTKQDYYM
-47 LDTELVDEQTKIEK
+47 LDTDLVDEQTAIEK
-61 QLKKDSE
+61 QLKADSKDA
-68 GSTLENPFIKLNPYG
+68 TLEKPYVKLNPYG
-83 TSPLTAMLLFN
+83 TSPLTALLLFN
-94 TEEKMKITVEVEGEN
+94 TAEKMKITVEVEGGN
-109 AATTI
+109 ADTTI
-114 QSEVNSDYTTQ
+114 KSEVGSEYTTE
-125 HEIAVLGLYPN
+125 HEVAVLGLYAD
-136 KANKVKI
+136 KANTVKI
-143 TAVTQ
+143 SAVTQ
-148 TGKKTEKTITIQT
+148 DGKKTEKTITIQT
-161 NKLPDEMPKIDVTT
+161 DKLPAEMPTIDVKT
-175 SDTTQMEQTGNQLTF
+175 SDTKKMEQTGNQLTF

-247 YLGKIYHAYSMTTEA
+247 YLGKVYHAYSMTTEA

-305 DRQTGEVIK
+305 DRQTGEVVK
-314 EIDLKDILPEKF
+314 TIDLKDILPEEF
-326 YKNYKARSDGKV
+326 YKDYKARSDGKV

-350 SDDSIVIS
+350 SDDSIIIS
-358 SRNQDTVMKLDY
+358 SRSQDTVMKIDY
-370 ETTAIKWILSDKTG
+370 DSTKIKWILSDKEG
-384 WPDAYK
+384 WPDSYK
-390 KYLLDSTGTDFKYPA
+390 KYLLNPIGDNFKYPA

-418 NSTTVDIL
+418 NSDTVDIL
-426 LYDNNVVV
+426 LYDNNEVI
-434 TRGDKEASGQ
+434 TRGDEDESGK

-459 VEIVFSYGESLGE
+459 VEMVFSFGKDLGE
-472 AYWTEIVGGSRYME
+472 DYWTEIVGGARYME
-486 TTGNYLINFGH
+486 TTGNYLVNFGH
-497 RKDGKESSIIEVNQK
+497 RKDGKESSIIEVNQA
-512 GTVVFE
+512 GEVVFE
-518 MNLTNFPTS
+518 MNLTSFPES

-537 LYPASYTFK
+537 LYPASYDYKMTE
-546 LTQDE
+546 DE

>member
-1 MSIKLKRKIPK
+1 MTKKPKRRKIIA
-12 IICITGFIL
+12 IIVASCIIL
-21 VLFLATGLGYFFY
+21 IAAGMGYYFY
-34 QNKSETSKQNYYM
+34 QEKQEATKQDYYM
-47 LDTELVDEQTKIEK
+47 LDTDLVDEQTTIEK
-61 QLKKDSE
+61 QLKADSRDA
-68 GSTLENPFIKLNPYG
+68 TLDKPYVKLNPYG
-83 TSPLTAMLLFN
+83 TSPLTALLLFN
-94 TEEKMKITVEVEGEN
+94 TDEKMKITVEVEGEN
-109 AATTI
+109 ADTTI
-114 QSEVNSDYTTQ
+114 ESEVNSEYTTQ
-125 HEIAVLGLYPN
+125 HEVAVLGLYAD
-136 KANKVKI
+136 KANTVKI
-143 TAVTQ
+143 TAVTKD
-148 TGKKTEKTITIQT
+148 GKKTEKIVTIQT
-161 NKLPDEMPKIDVTT
+161 DKLPAEMPTIDVKT
-175 SDTTQMEQTGNQLTF
+175 SDTKKMEQTGNQLTF

-214 NSHVFKELENGHLL
+214 NSHVFKELKNGHLL

-305 DRQTGEVIK
+305 DRQTGEVVK
-314 EIDLKDILPEKF
+314 TIDLKDILPEEF
-326 YKNYKARSDGKV
+326 YKDYKARSDGKV

-350 SDDSIVIS
+350 SDDSIIIS
-358 SRNQDTVMKLDY
+358 SRSQDTVMKIDY
-370 ETTAIKWILSDKTG
+370 ESTKIKWILSDKEG
-384 WPDAYK
+384 WPASYK
-390 KYLLDSTGTDFKYPA
+390 KYLLDPTGDDFKYPA

-418 NSTTVDIL
+418 DPDTVDIL
-426 LYDNNVVV
+426 LYDNNEVV
-434 TRGDKEASGQ
+434 TRGNEAESGK

-459 VEIVFSYGESLGE
+459 VEMVFSFGKDLGE
-472 AYWTEIVGGSRYME
+472 DYWTEIVGGARYME
-486 TTGNYLINFGH
+486 STGNYLINFGH
-497 RKDGKESSIIEVNQK
+497 RKDGKESSIIEVNQA
-512 GTVVFE
+512 GEVVFE
-518 MNLTNFPTS
+518 MNLTSFPNS

-537 LYPASYTFK
+537 LYPASYSYKT
-546 LTQDE
+546 TEDE

>member
-1 MSIKLKRKIPK
+1 MTKKPKRRKIIA
-12 IICITGFIL
+12 IIVASCIIL
-21 VLFLATGLGYFFY
+21 IAAGMGYYFY
-34 QNKSETSKQNYYM
+34 QDKQKTTKQDYYM
-47 LDTELVDEQTKIEK
+47 LDTDLVDEQTAIEK
-61 QLKKDSE
+61 QLKADSE
-68 GSTLENPFIKLNPYG
+68 DATLEKPYVKLNPYG
-83 TSPLTAMLLFN
+83 TSPLTALLLFN
-94 TEEKMKITVEVEGEN
+94 TAEKMKITIEVEGEN
-109 AATTI
+109 ADTTI
-114 QSEVNSDYTTQ
+114 ESEVGSEYTTE
-125 HEIAVLGLYPN
+125 HEVAVLGLYADKTN
-136 KANKVKI
+136 TVKI

-148 TGKKTEKTITIQT
+148 DGKKTEKTITIQT
-161 NKLPDEMPKIDVTT
+161 DKLPSEMPTIDVKT
-175 SDTTQMEQTGNQLTF
+175 SDTKKMEQTGNQLTF

-214 NSHVFKELENGHLL
+214 NSHVFKELKNGHLL

-305 DRQTGEVIK
+305 DRQTGEVVK
-314 EIDLKDILPEKF
+314 TIDLKDILPEEF
-326 YKNYKARSDGKV
+326 YKDYKARSDGKV

-350 SDDSIVIS
+350 SDDSIIIS
-358 SRNQDTVMKLDY
+358 SRSQDTVMKIDY
-370 ETTAIKWILSDKTG
+370 NSTKIKWILSDKEG
-384 WPDAYK
+384 WPDSYK
-390 KYLLDSTGTDFKYPA
+390 KYLLTPTGDDFKYPA
-405 GQHAVEILPDQDD
+405 GQHAVEILSDQDD
-418 NSTTVDIL
+418 NSDTVDIL
-426 LYDNNVVV
+426 LYDNNEVV
-434 TRGDKEASGQ
+434 TRGDEEESGK

-459 VEIVFSYGESLGE
+459 VEIVFSFGKELGE
-472 AYWTEIVGGSRYME
+472 DYWTEIVGAARYME
-486 TTGNYLINFGH
+486 TTGNYLVNFGH
-497 RKDGKESSIIEVNQK
+497 RKDGKESSIIEVNQA
-512 GTVVFE
+512 GEVAFE
-518 MNLTNFPTS
+518 MNLTSFPDS

-537 LYPASYTFK
+537 LYPASYKYKMTE
-546 LTQDE
+546 DE

>member
-1 MSIKLKRKIPK
+1 MIKKPKRRKIIA
-12 IICITGFIL
+12 IIVASFIIL
-21 VLFLATGLGYFFY
+21 IAAGMGYYFY
-34 QNKSETSKQNYYM
+34 QDKQKTTKQDYYM
-47 LDTELVDEQTKIEK
+47 LDTDLVDEQTAIEK
-61 QLKKDSE
+61 QLKADSE
-68 GSTLENPFIKLNPYG
+68 DATLEKPYVKLNPYG
-83 TSPLTAMLLFN
+83 TSPLTALLLFN
-94 TEEKMKITVEVEGEN
+94 TAEKMKITIEVEGEN
-109 AATTI
+109 ADTTI
-114 QSEVNSDYTTQ
+114 ESEVNSEYTTE
-125 HEIAVLGLYPN
+125 HEVAVLGLYADKTN
-136 KANKVKI
+136 TVKI

-148 TGKKTEKTITIQT
+148 DGKKTEKTITIQT
-161 NKLPDEMPKIDVTT
+161 NKLPSEMPTIDVKT
-175 SDTTQMEQTGNQLTF
+175 SDTKKMEQTGNQLTF

-214 NSHVFKELENGHLL
+214 NSHVFKELKNGHLL

-305 DRQTGEVIK
+305 DRQTGEVVK
-314 EIDLKDILPEKF
+314 TIDLKDILPEEF
-326 YKNYKARSDGKV
+326 YKDYKARSDGKV

-350 SDDSIVIS
+350 SDDSIIIS
-358 SRNQDTVMKLDY
+358 SRSQDTVMKIDY
-370 ETTAIKWILSDKTG
+370 NSTKIKWILSDKEG
-384 WPDAYK
+384 WPDSYK
-390 KYLLDSTGTDFKYPA
+390 KYLLTPTGDDFKYPA
-405 GQHAVEILPDQDD
+405 GQHAVEILSDQDD
-418 NSTTVDIL
+418 NSDTVDIL
-426 LYDNNVVV
+426 LYDNNEVV
-434 TRGDKEASGQ
+434 TRGDEEESGK

-459 VEIVFSYGESLGE
+459 VEIVFSFGKELGE
-472 AYWTEIVGGSRYME
+472 DYWTEIVGAARYME
-486 TTGNYLINFGH
+486 TTGNYLVNFGH
-497 RKDGKESSIIEVNQK
+497 RKDGKESSIIEVNQA
-512 GTVVFE
+512 GEVAFE
-518 MNLTNFPTS
+518 MNLTSFPDS

-537 LYPASYTFK
+537 LYPASYKYKMTE
-546 LTQDE
+546 DE

>member
-1 MSIKLKRKIPK
+1 MAKKTKRRKTIA
-12 IICITGFIL
+12 IIMASCIIL
-21 VLFLATGLGYFFY
+21 LAAGMGYYFY
-34 QNKSETSKQNYYM
+34 QDKQKTTKQDYYM
-47 LDTELVDEQTKIEK
+47 LDTDLVDEQTAIEK
-61 QLKKDSE
+61 QLKADSKDA
-68 GSTLENPFIKLNPYG
+68 TLEKPYVKLNPYG
-83 TSPLTAMLLFN
+83 TSPLTALLLFN
-94 TEEKMKITVEVEGEN
+94 TAEKMKITVEVEGEN
-109 AATTI
+109 ADTTI
-114 QSEVNSDYTTQ
+114 ESEVGSEYTTE
-125 HEIAVLGLYPN
+125 HEVAVLGLYAD
-136 KANKVKI
+136 KANTVKI
-143 TAVTQ
+143 SAVTQ
-148 TGKKTEKTITIQT
+148 DGKKTEKIITIQT
-161 NKLPDEMPKIDVTT
+161 DKLPAEMPTIDVKT
-175 SDTTQMEQTGNQLTF
+175 SDTKKMEQTGNQLTF

-305 DRQTGEVIK
+305 DRQTGEVVK
-314 EIDLKDILPEKF
+314 TIDLKDILPEEF
-326 YKNYKARSDGKV
+326 YKDYKARSDGKV

-350 SDDSIVIS
+350 SDDSIIIS
-358 SRNQDTVMKLDY
+358 SRSQDTVMKIDY
-370 ETTAIKWILSDKTG
+370 DSTKIKWILSDKEG
-384 WPDAYK
+384 WPDSYK
-390 KYLLDSTGTDFKYPA
+390 KYLLNPIGDNFKYPA

-418 NSTTVDIL
+418 NSDTVDIL
-426 LYDNNVVV
+426 LYDNNEVI
-434 TRGDKEASGQ
+434 TRGDEDESGK

-459 VEIVFSYGESLGE
+459 VEMVFSFGKDLGE
-472 AYWTEIVGGSRYME
+472 DYWTEIVGGARYME
-486 TTGNYLINFGH
+486 TTGNYLVNFGH
-497 RKDGKESSIIEVNQK
+497 RKDGKESSIIEVNQA
-512 GTVVFE
+512 GEVAFE
-518 MNLTNFPTS
+518 MNLTSFPDS

-537 LYPASYTFK
+537 LYPASYKYKMTE
-546 LTQDE
+546 DE

>member
-1 MSIKLKRKIPK
+1 MTKKPKRRKIIA
-12 IICITGFIL
+12 IIVASCIIL
-21 VLFLATGLGYFFY
+21 IAAGMGYYFY
-34 QNKSETSKQNYYM
+34 QDKQKTTKQDYYM
-47 LDTELVDEQTKIEK
+47 LDTDLVDEQTAIEK
-61 QLKKDSE
+61 QLKADSE
-68 GSTLENPFIKLNPYG
+68 DATLEKPYVKLNPYG
-83 TSPLTAMLLFN
+83 TSPLTALLLFN
-94 TEEKMKITVEVEGEN
+94 TAEKMKITIEVEGEN
-109 AATTI
+109 ADTTI
-114 QSEVNSDYTTQ
+114 ESEVGSEYTTE
-125 HEIAVLGLYPN
+125 HEVAVLGLYADKTN
-136 KANKVKI
+136 TVKI

-148 TGKKTEKTITIQT
+148 DGKKTEKTITIQT
-161 NKLPDEMPKIDVTT
+161 DKLPSEMPTIDVKT
-175 SDTTQMEQTGNQLTF
+175 SDTKKMEQTGNQLTF

-214 NSHVFKELENGHLL
+214 NSHVFKELKNGHLL

-305 DRQTGEVIK
+305 DRQTGEVVK
-314 EIDLKDILPEKF
+314 TIDLKDILPEEF
-326 YKNYKARSDGKV
+326 YKDYKARSDGKV

-350 SDDSIVIS
+350 SDDSIIIS
-358 SRNQDTVMKLDY
+358 SRSQDTVMKIDY
-370 ETTAIKWILSDKTG
+370 NSTKIKWILSDKEG
-384 WPDAYK
+384 WPDSYK
-390 KYLLDSTGTDFKYPA
+390 KYLLTPTGDDFKYSA
-405 GQHAVEILPDQDD
+405 GQHAVEILSDQDD
-418 NSTTVDIL
+418 NSDTVDIL
-426 LYDNNVVV
+426 LYDNNEVV
-434 TRGDKEASGQ
+434 TRGDEEESGK

-459 VEIVFSYGESLGE
+459 VEMVFSFGKELGE
-472 AYWTEIVGGSRYME
+472 DYWTEIVGAARYME
-486 TTGNYLINFGH
+486 TTGNYLVNFGH
-497 RKDGKESSIIEVNQK
+497 RKDGKESSIIEVNQA
-512 GTVVFE
+512 GEVAFE
-518 MNLTNFPTS
+518 MNLTSFPDS

-537 LYPASYTFK
+537 LYPASYKYKMTE
-546 LTQDE
+546 DE

>member
-1 MSIKLKRKIPK
+1 MTKKPKRRKTIA
-12 IICITGFIL
+12 IIMASCIIL
-21 VLFLATGLGYFFY
+21 LAAGMGSYFY
-34 QNKSETSKQNYYM
+34 QDKQKTTKQDYYM
-47 LDTELVDEQTKIEK
+47 LDTDLVDEQTAIEK
-61 QLKKDSE
+61 QLKADSKDA
-68 GSTLENPFIKLNPYG
+68 TLEKPYVKLNPYG
-83 TSPLTAMLLFN
+83 TSPLTALLLFN
-94 TEEKMKITVEVEGEN
+94 TAEKMKITVEVEGEN
-109 AATTI
+109 ADTTI
-114 QSEVNSDYTTQ
+114 ESEVGSEYTTE
-125 HEIAVLGLYPN
+125 HEVAVLGLYAD
-136 KANKVKI
+136 KANTVKI
-143 TAVTQ
+143 SAVTQ
-148 TGKKTEKTITIQT
+148 DGKKTEKIITIQT
-161 NKLPDEMPKIDVTT
+161 DKLPAEMPTIDVKT
-175 SDTTQMEQTGNQLTF
+175 SDTKKMEQTGNQLTF

-305 DRQTGEVIK
+305 DRQTGEVVK
-314 EIDLKDILPEKF
+314 TIDLKDILPEEF
-326 YKNYKARSDGKV
+326 YKDYKARSDGKV

-350 SDDSIVIS
+350 SDDSIIIS
-358 SRNQDTVMKLDY
+358 SRSQDTVMKIDY
-370 ETTAIKWILSDKTG
+370 DSTKIKWILSDKEG
-384 WPDAYK
+384 WPDSYK
-390 KYLLDSTGTDFKYPA
+390 KYLLNPIGDNFKYPA

-418 NSTTVDIL
+418 NSDTVDIL
-426 LYDNNVVV
+426 LYDNNEVI
-434 TRGDKEASGQ
+434 TRGDEDESGK

-459 VEIVFSYGESLGE
+459 VEMVFSFGKDLGE
-472 AYWTEIVGGSRYME
+472 DYWTEIVGGARYME
-486 TTGNYLINFGH
+486 TTGNYLVNFGH
-497 RKDGKESSIIEVNQK
+497 RKDGKESSIIEVNQA
-512 GTVVFE
+512 GEVVFE
-518 MNLTNFPTS
+518 MNLTSFPES

-537 LYPASYTFK
+537 LYPASYDYKMTE
-546 LTQDE
+546 DE

>member
-1 MSIKLKRKIPK
+1 MTKKPKRRKIIA
-12 IICITGFIL
+12 IIVASCIIL
-21 VLFLATGLGYFFY
+21 LAAGMGYYFY
-34 QNKSETSKQNYYM
+34 QDKQKTTKQDYYM
-47 LDTELVDEQTKIEK
+47 LDTDLVDEQTAIEK
-61 QLKKDSE
+61 QLKEDSE
-68 GSTLENPFIKLNPYG
+68 DATLEKPYVKLNPYG
-83 TSPLTAMLLFN
+83 TSPLTALLLFN
-94 TEEKMKITVEVEGEN
+94 TAEKMKITIEVEGEN
-109 AATTI
+109 ADTTI
-114 QSEVNSDYTTQ
+114 ESEVNSEYTTE
-125 HEIAVLGLYPN
+125 HEVAVLGLYADKTN
-136 KANKVKI
+136 TVKI

-148 TGKKTEKTITIQT
+148 DGKKTEKTITIQT
-161 NKLPDEMPKIDVTT
+161 DKLPSEMPTIDVKT
-175 SDTTQMEQTGNQLTF
+175 SDTKKMEQTGNQLTF

-214 NSHVFKELENGHLL
+214 NSHVFKELKNGHLL

-305 DRQTGEVIK
+305 DRQTGEVVK
-314 EIDLKDILPEKF
+314 TIDLKDILPEEF
-326 YKNYKARSDGKV
+326 YKDYKARSDGKV

-350 SDDSIVIS
+350 SDDSIIIS
-358 SRNQDTVMKLDY
+358 SRSQDTVMKIDY
-370 ETTAIKWILSDKTG
+370 NSTKIKWILSDKEG
-384 WPDAYK
+384 WPASYK
-390 KYLLDSTGTDFKYPA
+390 KYLLDPTGDDFKYPA
-405 GQHAVEILPDQDD
+405 GQHAVEILSDQDD
-418 NSTTVDIL
+418 NSDTVDIL
-426 LYDNNVVV
+426 LYDNNEVV
-434 TRGDKEASGQ
+434 TRGDEEESGK

-459 VEIVFSYGESLGE
+459 VEMVFSFGKELGE
-472 AYWTEIVGGSRYME
+472 DYWTEIVGAARYME
-486 TTGNYLINFGH
+486 TTGNYLVNFGH
-497 RKDGKESSIIEVNQK
+497 RKDGKESSIIEVNQA
-512 GTVVFE
+512 GEVAFE
-518 MNLTNFPTS
+518 MNLTSFPDS

-537 LYPASYTFK
+537 LYPASYKYKMTE
-546 LTQDE
+546 DE

>member
-1 MSIKLKRKIPK
+1 MIKKPKRRKIIA
-12 IICITGFIL
+12 IIVASCIIL
-21 VLFLATGLGYFFY
+21 IAAGMGYYFY
-34 QNKSETSKQNYYM
+34 QDKQKTTKQDYYM
-47 LDTELVDEQTKIEK
+47 LDTDLVDEQTAIEK
-61 QLKKDSE
+61 QLKADSE
-68 GSTLENPFIKLNPYG
+68 DATLEKPYVKLNPYG
-83 TSPLTAMLLFN
+83 TSPLTALLLFN
-94 TEEKMKITVEVEGEN
+94 TAEKMKITIEVEGEN
-109 AATTI
+109 ADTTI
-114 QSEVNSDYTTQ
+114 ESEVNSEYTTE
-125 HEIAVLGLYPN
+125 HEVAVLGLYADKTN
-136 KANKVKI
+136 TVKI

-148 TGKKTEKTITIQT
+148 DGKKTEKTITIQT
-161 NKLPDEMPKIDVTT
+161 DKLPSEMPTIDVKT
-175 SDTTQMEQTGNQLTF
+175 SDTKKMEQTGNQLTF

-214 NSHVFKELENGHLL
+214 NSHVFKELKNGHLL

-305 DRQTGEVIK
+305 DRQTGEVVK
-314 EIDLKDILPEKF
+314 TIDLKDILPEEF
-326 YKNYKARSDGKV
+326 YKDYKARSDGKV

-350 SDDSIVIS
+350 SDDSIIIS
-358 SRNQDTVMKLDY
+358 SRSQDTVMKIDY
-370 ETTAIKWILSDKTG
+370 NSTKIKWILSDKEG
-384 WPDAYK
+384 WPDSYK
-390 KYLLDSTGTDFKYPA
+390 KYLLTPTGDDFKYPA
-405 GQHAVEILPDQDD
+405 GQHAVEILSDQDD
-418 NSTTVDIL
+418 DSDTVDIL
-426 LYDNNVVV
+426 LYDNNEVV
-434 TRGDKEASGQ
+434 TRGDEEEAGK

-459 VEIVFSYGESLGE
+459 VEIVFSFGKELGE
-472 AYWTEIVGGSRYME
+472 DYWTEIVGAARYME
-486 TTGNYLINFGH
+486 TTGNYLVNFGH
-497 RKDGKESSIIEVNQK
+497 RKDGKESSIIEVNQA
-512 GTVVFE
+512 GEVVFE
-518 MNLTNFPTS
+518 MNLTSFPDS

-537 LYPASYTFK
+537 LYPASYSYKMT
-546 LTQDE
+546 EGE

>member
-1 MSIKLKRKIPK
+1 MTKKPKRRKIIA
-12 IICITGFIL
+12 IIMASCIIL
-21 VLFLATGLGYFFY
+21 LAAGMGYYFY
-34 QNKSETSKQNYYM
+34 QDKQKTTKQDYYM
-47 LDTELVDEQTKIEK
+47 LDTDLVDEQTAIEK
-61 QLKKDSE
+61 QLKADSKDA
-68 GSTLENPFIKLNPYG
+68 TLEKPYVKLNPYG
-83 TSPLTAMLLFN
+83 TSPLTALLLFN
-94 TEEKMKITVEVEGEN
+94 TAEKMKITVEVEGGN
-109 AATTI
+109 ADTTI
-114 QSEVNSDYTTQ
+114 KSEVGSEYTTE
-125 HEIAVLGLYPN
+125 HEVAVLGLYAD
-136 KANKVKI
+136 KANTVKI
-143 TAVTQ
+143 SAVTQ
-148 TGKKTEKTITIQT
+148 DGKKTEKTITIQT
-161 NKLPDEMPKIDVTT
+161 DKLPAEMPTIDVKT
-175 SDTTQMEQTGNQLTF
+175 SDTKKMEQTGNQLTF

-305 DRQTGEVIK
+305 DRQTGEVVK
-314 EIDLKDILPEKF
+314 TIDLKDILPEEF
-326 YKNYKARSDGKV
+326 YKDYKARSDGKV

-350 SDDSIVIS
+350 SDDSIIIS
-358 SRNQDTVMKLDY
+358 SRSQDTVMKIDY
-370 ETTAIKWILSDKTG
+370 DSTKIKWILSDKEG
-384 WPDAYK
+384 WPDSYK
-390 KYLLDSTGTDFKYPA
+390 KYLLNPIGDNFKYPA

-418 NSTTVDIL
+418 NSDTVDIL
-426 LYDNNVVV
+426 LYDNNEVI
-434 TRGDKEASGQ
+434 TRGDEDESGK

-459 VEIVFSYGESLGE
+459 VEMVFSFGKDLGE
-472 AYWTEIVGGSRYME
+472 DYWTEIVGGARYME
-486 TTGNYLINFGH
+486 TTGNYLVNFGH
-497 RKDGKESSIIEVNQK
+497 RKDGKESSIIEVNQA
-512 GTVVFE
+512 GEVVFE
-518 MNLTNFPTS
+518 MNLTSFPES

-537 LYPASYTFK
+537 LYPASYDYKMTE
-546 LTQDE
+546 DE

>member
-1 MSIKLKRKIPK
+1 MAKKTKRRKTIV
-12 IICITGFIL
+12 IIMASCIIL
-21 VLFLATGLGYFFY
+21 LAAGMGYYFY
-34 QNKSETSKQNYYM
+34 QDKQKTTKQDYYM
-47 LDTELVDEQTKIEK
+47 LDTDLVDEQTAIEK
-61 QLKKDSE
+61 QLKADSKDA
-68 GSTLENPFIKLNPYG
+68 TLEKPYVKLNPYG
-83 TSPLTAMLLFN
+83 TSPLTALLLFN
-94 TEEKMKITVEVEGEN
+94 TAEKMKITVEVEGEN
-109 AATTI
+109 ADTTI
-114 QSEVNSDYTTQ
+114 ESEVGSEYTTE
-125 HEIAVLGLYPN
+125 HEVAVLGLYAD
-136 KANKVKI
+136 KANTVKI
-143 TAVTQ
+143 SAVTQ
-148 TGKKTEKTITIQT
+148 DGKKTEKIITIQT
-161 NKLPDEMPKIDVTT
+161 DKLPAEMPTIDVKT
-175 SDTTQMEQTGNQLTF
+175 SDTKKMEQTGNQLTF

-247 YLGKIYHAYSMTTEA
+247 YLGKVYHAYSMTTEA

-305 DRQTGEVIK
+305 DRQTGEVVK
-314 EIDLKDILPEKF
+314 TIDLKDILPEEF
-326 YKNYKARSDGKV
+326 YKDYKARSDGKV

-350 SDDSIVIS
+350 SDDSIIIS
-358 SRNQDTVMKLDY
+358 SRSQDTVMKIDY
-370 ETTAIKWILSDKTG
+370 DSTKIKWILSDKEG
-384 WPDAYK
+384 WPDSYK
-390 KYLLDSTGTDFKYPA
+390 KYLLNPIGDNFKYPA

-418 NSTTVDIL
+418 NSDTVDIL
-426 LYDNNVVV
+426 LYDNNEVI
-434 TRGDKEASGQ
+434 TRGDEDESGK

-459 VEIVFSYGESLGE
+459 VEMVFSFGKDLGE
-472 AYWTEIVGGSRYME
+472 DYWTEIVGGARYME
-486 TTGNYLINFGH
+486 TTGNYLVNFGH
-497 RKDGKESSIIEVNQK
+497 RKDGKESSIIEVNQA
-512 GTVVFE
+512 GEVVFE
-518 MNLTNFPTS
+518 MNLTSFPES

-537 LYPASYTFK
+537 LYPASYDYKMTE
-546 LTQDE
+546 DE

>member
-1 MSIKLKRKIPK
+1 MAKKTKRRKTIA
-12 IICITGFIL
+12 IIMASCIIL
-21 VLFLATGLGYFFY
+21 LAAGMGYYFY
-34 QNKSETSKQNYYM
+34 QDKQKTTKQDYYM
-47 LDTELVDEQTKIEK
+47 LDTDLVDEQTAIEK
-61 QLKKDSE
+61 QLKADSKDA
-68 GSTLENPFIKLNPYG
+68 TLEKPYVKLNPYG
-83 TSPLTAMLLFN
+83 TSPLTALLLFN
-94 TEEKMKITVEVEGEN
+94 TAEKMKITVEVEGEN
-109 AATTI
+109 ADTTI
-114 QSEVNSDYTTQ
+114 ESEVGSEYTTE
-125 HEIAVLGLYPN
+125 HEVAVLGLYAD
-136 KANKVKI
+136 KANTVKI
-143 TAVTQ
+143 SAVTQ
-148 TGKKTEKTITIQT
+148 DGKKTEKTITIQT
-161 NKLPDEMPKIDVTT
+161 DKLPAEMPTIDVKT
-175 SDTTQMEQTGNQLTF
+175 SDTKKMEQTGNQLTF

-247 YLGKIYHAYSMTTEA
+247 YLGKVYHAYSMTTEA

-305 DRQTGEVIK
+305 DRQTGEVVK
-314 EIDLKDILPEKF
+314 TIDLKDILPEEF
-326 YKNYKARSDGKV
+326 YKDYKARSDGKV

-350 SDDSIVIS
+350 SDDSIIIS
-358 SRNQDTVMKLDY
+358 SRSQDTVMKIDY
-370 ETTAIKWILSDKTG
+370 DSTKIKWILSDKEG
-384 WPDAYK
+384 WPDSYK
-390 KYLLDSTGTDFKYPA
+390 KYLLNPIGDNFKYPA

-418 NSTTVDIL
+418 NSDTVDIL
-426 LYDNNVVV
+426 LYDNNEVI
-434 TRGDKEASGQ
+434 TRGDEDESGK

-459 VEIVFSYGESLGE
+459 VEMVFSFGKDLGE
-472 AYWTEIVGGSRYME
+472 DYWTEIVGGARYME
-486 TTGNYLINFGH
+486 TTGNYLVNFGH
-497 RKDGKESSIIEVNQK
+497 RKDGKESSIIEVNQA
-512 GTVVFE
+512 GEVVFE
-518 MNLTNFPTS
+518 MNLTSFPES

-537 LYPASYTFK
+537 LYPASYDYKMTE
-546 LTQDE
+546 DE